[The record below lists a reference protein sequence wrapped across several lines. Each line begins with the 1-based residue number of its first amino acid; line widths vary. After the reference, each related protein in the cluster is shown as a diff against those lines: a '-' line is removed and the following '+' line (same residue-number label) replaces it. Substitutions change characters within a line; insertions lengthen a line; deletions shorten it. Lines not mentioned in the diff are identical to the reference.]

1 MSEEERRLT
10 LRKAK
15 ILEVLNHPN
24 IIRFREVY
32 KKKAGQLCIVMDY
45 ADGKFRF
52 CNYIYFPVGGNLG
65 DKIKEGKASGK
76 LLPEEQ
82 VLNWFTQIVLP
93 MKHVHDRKIIH
104 RDIKSQNVF
113 LTKSGMAKLGD
124 FGAARV
130 MNNTRDLQ
138 TNKIISRLTL
148 QYERKCR

>member
-45 ADGKFRF
+45 ADGK
-52 CNYIYFPVGGNLG
+52 CNVYNYIYFPVGGDLG

-104 RDIKSQNVF
+104 RDIKIQNIF
-113 LTKSGMAKLGD
+113 LTKSVMAKLGD
-124 FGAARV
+124 LGAARV
-130 MNNTRDLQ
+130 MNNTRD
-138 TNKIISRLTL
+138 SRRTRLL
-148 QYERKCR
+148 ADSVSSA